1 MKVSIDDVF
10 DQIINTQMEHGE
22 ACALKDIRLVLK
34 RGQEYDTSRSYV
46 EAYGYLCDCLLID
59 KGNNRSRKLV
69 DLFLVHQYLCWCY
82 LSRETIDDLAKDA
95 DELKE
100 AIRIVRECFFSYR
113 VVGAFQDCTNQYEIL
128 RESSLWRKLDPAEQ
142 MPLMKEAAKSYRNTG
157 DFRNALNVY
166 YECLELNA
174 GDNWLQRVELLL
186 KIGKVYRN
194 YLKQIELA
202 KFYVEEAYA
211 ILEEHR
217 PYDFYEEKKYA
228 FICCD
233 TLGQIYRDEQD
244 YEKAEKFFVESK
256 KTFGE
261 KGGRARIH
269 EMLMKYQ
276 NNLAY
281 ADPGLSKDIEFL
293 KNVIEGLEKNPME
306 EVGAGIRS
314 VQLSRL
320 KFMDHRGKREEA
332 FRELDRGRSVAYKY
346 NDIKTVIRSYMAEAD
361 FYKQEKNYSRYI
373 ETSKKAIE
381 LASGGKQLVLE
392 NEIIK
397 EVVEWSNVTPDII
410 DSATKIGLIKR
421 RKDIYKKLIEFS
433 KQSIDIVQKGVSFS
447 QDKLIDMY
455 RIVLNDFEQISG
467 ELSAIIEIFNA
478 EIEKING
485 KYTAYL
491 KTEIQGFTYKS
502 ILHKF
507 KNDLPDQDTID
518 RLKSLCENI
527 QVNQQEGRE
536 ILSEVNR
543 RLETFANVVAHIKE
557 SVTQTLMES
566 RAEKE
571 WRSLDQLI
579 RTGVDNFVCYKPQYK
594 QMIQYTN
601 GEQDIMIIVQ
611 STLFETTVS
620 EIVNNAFGYME
631 ALRIREEMEK
641 RFRFVIDVKA
651 VEERM
656 VILDCYSLYW
666 DEETAKRAELSI
678 REGLERGK
686 STKKEG
692 SRYGFYSMKFL
703 FEDLMGGQI
712 QVLQDNNKT
721 GISIRLPIDLVTLKI
736 GREDKT
742 YE

>member
-1 MKVSIDDVF
+1 MKVSINDIF
-10 DQIINTQMEHGE
+10 DQIVETKIDYGGTY
-22 ACALKDIRLVLK
+22 ALKDIRLDLRK
-34 RGQEYDTSRSYV
+34 GQEYDISDSYM
-46 EAYGYLCDCLLID
+46 EAYRYLCDCLLLD
-59 KGNNRSRKLV
+59 EEHNDSQKLV

-82 LSRETIDDLAKDA
+82 LSRETIDKLAENTDQLEDSIK
-95 DELKE
+95 
-100 AIRIVRECFFSYR
+100 IIRECFFSYR

-128 RESSLWRKLDPAEQ
+128 RESRLWTRLGPPEQ

-157 DFRNALNVY
+157 DFRNALRVY
-166 YECLELNA
+166 YECLELNSP
-174 GDNWLQRVELLL
+174 DDWLQRVELLL
-186 KIGKVYRN
+186 KMGKVYRN
-194 YLKQIELA
+194 YLKQIEFA

-211 ILEEHR
+211 ILHEHC
-217 PYDFYEEKKYA
+217 PYNSEEEKKYA

-244 YEKAEKFFVESK
+244 YERAENFFVESK
-256 KTFGE
+256 ETFGGM
-261 KGGRARIH
+261 GGRACIH

-276 NNLAY
+276 DNHEH
-281 ADPGLSKDIEFL
+281 ADSGLTRDIEFL
-293 KNVIEGLEKNPME
+293 KNVIDGLEKNPME

-320 KFMDHRGKREEA
+320 KFMDCTRTREEA
-332 FRELDRGRSVAYKY
+332 FRELARGRSVAYKY

-361 FYKQEKNYSRYI
+361 FFKQEKNYGKYI

-381 LASGGKQLVLE
+381 LASSGNQLVLE

-397 EVVEWSNVTPDII
+397 EVVEWSNIMPDIV

-433 KQSIDIVQKGVSFS
+433 KQSIDIVRKGVSFS
-447 QDKLIDMY
+447 QDRIIAMY
-455 RIVLNDFEQISG
+455 GIVLNDFEQISG
-467 ELSAIIEIFNA
+467 ELSGIIDIFNA
-478 EIEKING
+478 EIEKINE

-518 RLKSLCENI
+518 RLRLLCENI

-557 SVTQTLMES
+557 AVTQTLVES
-566 RAEKE
+566 RSEKQ
-571 WRSLDQLI
+571 WHSLNQLI
-579 RTGVDNFVCYKPQYK
+579 RTGIDNFVCYRPQYK
-594 QMIQYTN
+594 QMIQYVN
-601 GEQDIMIIVQ
+601 REQNIMIMVQ

-631 ALRIREEMEK
+631 ALRMNKEMESK
-641 RFRFVIDVKA
+641 FRFMLDVTA
-651 VEERM
+651 VEERT
-656 VILDCYSLYW
+656 VILECYSMYW
-666 DEETAKRAELSI
+666 DKEAAKKAEISI
-678 REGLERGK
+678 REGLEHRK

-692 SRYGFYSMKFL
+692 SKYGFYSMKLL

-712 QVLQDNNKT
+712 QVLHDDNKT
-721 GISIRLPIDLVTLKI
+721 GISIGLPIDLVTLKI
-736 GREDKT
+736 RGR
-742 YE
+742 